1 MKIYFSSSAWSY
13 LNIYIYIP
21 PTLLTKHLNS
31 FKHRSWRC
39 KFLTPWTE
47 IIVNFVEFLE
57 KRGRETAAAQCLTFI
72 PDSEHASA
80 IKVSRKKLNFLKFK
94 ATYLIFVKLW
104 IKDKRGQNSWWAPK
118 TLLLVI
124 LNFCQIPTKILVLL
138 HHWDVEKVKFCW
150 ILLLTMES
158 LSSGCVS
165 KWYCRSIKIKALFC
179 RAYHFPRVFHFRG
192 SF

>member
-1 MKIYFSSSAWSY
+1 MVLFE
-13 LNIYIYIP
+13 YICIP
-21 PTLLTKHLNS
+21 PTLLTKHLKS

-39 KFLTPWTE
+39 KFLTLWTE
-47 IIVNFVEFLE
+47 ISVNFVQFLE

-104 IKDKRGQNSWWAPK
+104 IKHKRGQNSWWAPK

-124 LNFCQIPTKILVLL
+124 LNLCQIPPKILVLL
-138 HHWDVEKVKFCW
+138 QHWDVKKRSNFVEYYCSQWKV
-150 ILLLTMES
+150 LT
-158 LSSGCVS
+158 LV
-165 KWYCRSIKIKALFC
+165 
-179 RAYHFPRVFHFRG
+179 VFQNDIADQ
-192 SF
+192 